1 MVNKWQDIETGPDG
15 KAPETIHAVIENP
28 DGTENKYEYD
38 KEKESVVL
46 DRVLYSSINYPG
58 DYGFIPKAYYEDGDP
73 MDILVLTTH
82 STFPGCILECRP
94 VGILYMDDGGEQD
107 DNIIAVPTEDPRWNN
122 VEDLDD
128 VNEHKKKEI
137 AEFFKTY
144 KNLEPKKEVEIEG
157 WGSKQEAHEAIEKS
171 QKLYQEEFE

>member
-1 MVNKWQDIETGPDG
+1 MVNKWQDYETGPDS
-15 KAPETIHAVIENP
+15 PEVINAVIENP
-28 DGTENKYEYD
+28 KGTKNKYEYD
-38 KEKESVVL
+38 KQKESVVL
-46 DRVLYSSINYPG
+46 DRVLHSSVHYPG

-82 STFPGCILECRP
+82 PTFPGCVIEVRP

-107 DNIIAVPTEDPRWNN
+107 DNVIAVPVEDPRWDDVQN
-122 VEDLDD
+122 LDD
-128 VNEHKKKEI
+128 VDEHQKEEV

-157 WGSKQEAHEAIEKS
+157 WGGKEEAFEAIEKS
-171 QKLYQEEFE
+171 QELYKEEFE

>member
-1 MVNKWQDIETGPDG
+1 MVNKWHDYETGPDT
-15 KAPETIHAVIENP
+15 PDTIHAVIENP
-28 DGTENKYEYD
+28 TGTQNKYEYD
-38 KEKESVVL
+38 KDKESVVL
-46 DRVLYSSINYPG
+46 DRVLHSSINYPG
-58 DYGFIPKAYYEDGDP
+58 DYGFIPKALYEDDDP

-82 STFPGCILECRP
+82 STFPGCVIEVRP

-157 WGSKQEAHEAIEKS
+157 WGSKAEAHEAIEKS

>member
-1 MVNKWQDIETGPDG
+1 MVNKWQDYETGPD
-15 KAPETIHAVIENP
+15 APDVINAVIENP
-28 DGTENKYEYD
+28 SGEQNKYEYD

-46 DRVLYSSINYPG
+46 DRVLYSSIQYPG
-58 DYGFIPKAYYEDGDP
+58 DYGFIPQAYYEDEDP

-82 STFPGCILECRP
+82 STFPGCVIEVRP

-107 DNIIAVPTEDPRWNN
+107 DNIIAVPVEDPRWNN

-137 AEFFKTY
+137 SEFFKTY
-144 KNLEPKKEVEIEG
+144 KNLEPKKEVKIEG
-157 WGSKQEAHEAIEKS
+157 WGDAEDAKEAIERS
-171 QKLYQEEFE
+171 QELYREEVE

>member
-1 MVNKWQDIETGPDG
+1 MVNKWQDYETGPD
-15 KAPETIHAVIENP
+15 APDVIHAVIENP
-28 DGTENKYEYD
+28 SGEQNKYEYD

-46 DRVLYSSINYPG
+46 DRVLYSSIQYPG
-58 DYGFIPKAYYEDGDP
+58 DYGFIPQAYYEDGDP

-82 STFPGCILECRP
+82 STFPGCVIEVRP
-94 VGILYMDDGGEQD
+94 VGILYMDDDGEQD
-107 DNIIAVPTEDPRWNN
+107 DNIIAVPVEDPRWNN

-137 AEFFKTY
+137 AEFFGTY

-157 WGSKQEAHEAIEKS
+157 WGGAEEAKEAIERS
-171 QKLYQEEFE
+171 QELYQEKFE